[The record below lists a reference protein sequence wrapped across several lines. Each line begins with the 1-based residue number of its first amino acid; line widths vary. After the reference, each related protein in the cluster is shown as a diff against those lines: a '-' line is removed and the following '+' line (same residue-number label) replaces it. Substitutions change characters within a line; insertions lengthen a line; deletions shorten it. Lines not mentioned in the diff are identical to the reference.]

1 MKKEKIAFHPEIE
14 IGAMIEV
21 PSAALTSDLISAE
34 CDFLSIGTN
43 DLIQYTLAVDRD
55 NQTVASYYQPNHP
68 AVIQL
73 IKTTIMNAHKNG
85 AKVAICG
92 EMASEPEFI
101 PLLIGLGIDELS
113 VSPGKILLIKKEI
126 LQCNLHDLKKK
137 SKGLK

>member
-1 MKKEKIAFHPEIE
+1 MIAE
-14 IGAMIEV
+14 
-21 PSAALTSDLISAE
+21 E

-55 NQTVASYYQPNHP
+55 NQTVANYYQPNHP
-68 AVIQL
+68 AVIKL
-73 IKTTIMNAHKNG
+73 MKTTILNAHKKG

-101 PLLIGLGIDELS
+101 PTLIGLGIDELS

-126 LQCNLHDLKKK
+126 LQYELHKSAKKVETKYNLKD
-137 SKGLK
+137 